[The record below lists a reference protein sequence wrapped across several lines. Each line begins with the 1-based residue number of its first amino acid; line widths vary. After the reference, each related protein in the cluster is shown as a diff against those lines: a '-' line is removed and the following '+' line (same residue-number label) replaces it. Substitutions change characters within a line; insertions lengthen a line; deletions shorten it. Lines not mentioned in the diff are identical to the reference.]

1 MTLPFTPRPS
11 QQEILRY
18 NGGRLGIAA
27 VPGAGKTHILSALA
41 AQIIQSGALQ
51 DDQEVLI
58 VTLVNSAVDNFEAR
72 IKRFFDNPLHALY
85 KYRVRTLHGLAH
97 DIVREKPARVGL
109 EERFSIIDEREAG
122 FIRRESVNAWLAN
135 HSLDEYLDPALD
147 QSKMDWVKRQQL
159 PDLLDSLALAFIR
172 SSKDRLLTPDSLRAK
187 LDAFPT
193 PLPLAELGYSIYAD
207 YQRALAYRGAVDF
220 DDLIRLALTLL
231 ENDEEYLARL
241 QYRYPYILEDEAQ
254 DSSLTQERVLSLL
267 SGSRAER
274 RLSDS
279 EAADEARLTGDPAL
293 RLRSSKSARRSA
305 QRGELGGNWV
315 RVGDPNQAI
324 FETFTTASPE
334 LLRAFIQNNPSV
346 DMPESGRSQPSILAL
361 ANHLIDWV
369 MTSHPIPEART
380 ALSVPH
386 IVPVPEGDPQQNPP
400 DNPEGIKFISKRY
413 TPDEEL
419 EAVVKSVKGY
429 VDSIWDFPDDDKPT
443 IAILVPRNQR
453 GVEVVNALRQRG
465 IEPIELI
472 SSTSETRAAAGS
484 LSYLLAYLSDPSSAR
499 KLSKA
504 YEVFRRD
511 WRDGMSL
518 RAQDAKQ
525 SPESEEIAS
534 SQRTLLATTSNLL
547 RKMGDVENFVA
558 PQKADD
564 WLSAVRESEA
574 GADQALIQELEE
586 FRVVVQRWLSAVA
599 LPIDQL
605 VLTLAQD
612 VFTEAHDL
620 ALAHKL
626 ALVLRKAADDHPD
639 WRLPE
644 LTAELAVIAKNER
657 RFIGFSSDDSGFD
670 PERHRGRVVV
680 TTMHKAKGLE
690 WDRVYLMS
698 VNNYDFPS
706 GMPNDRFISEKWF
719 VRSGLDLSAEALAQ
733 LSALGWFRY
742 GGTSAAYSTTRSRPA
757 NDEYDWYEEGAAT
770 SRSRLDYVKE
780 RLRLFYVGITRAK
793 RELFVTWNSG
803 RQGDATPSLPLSELM
818 GWWEGKDSE

>member
-1 MTLPFTPRPS
+1 MNTFTPRPS
-11 QQEILRY
+11 QEKILRY

-41 AQIIQSGALQ
+41 AKIIQEGRLG

-58 VTLVNSAVDNFEAR
+58 VTLVNSAVDNFETR
-72 IKRFFDNPLHALY
+72 IKRFFDNPLQVLY

-97 DIVREKPARVGL
+97 DIVREKPAKVGL

-122 FIRRESVNAWLAN
+122 FIRRESVNAWLAT
-135 HSLDEYLDPALD
+135 HSLDDYLDPALD
-147 QSKMDWVKRQQL
+147 NSKRDWVKRQQL

-172 SSKDRLLTPDSLRAK
+172 SSKDRLLTPESLRLK
-187 LDAFPT
+187 LDQSPA

-231 ENDEEYLARL
+231 ETDEEYLERL
-241 QYRYPYILEDEAQ
+241 RYRYPYILEDEAQ
-254 DSSLTQERVLSLL
+254 DSSQTQERILSLL

-274 RLSDS
+274 SVS
-279 EAADEARLTGDPAL
+279 GDEAQVGEGAL
-293 RLRSSKSARRSA
+293 RLRASPSA
-305 QRGELGGNWV
+305 QRDEDGGNWV

-334 LLRAFIQNNPSV
+334 LLREFIRTNPHE
-346 DMPESGRSQPSILAL
+346 DMPESGRSQPSILAV
-361 ANHLIDWV
+361 ANHLINWV
-369 MTSHPIPEART
+369 MTAHPDPNART
-380 ALSVPH
+380 ALSTPH
-386 IVPVPEGDPQQNPP
+386 IIPVPPDDPQQNPP
-400 DNPEGIKFISKRY
+400 DDPGGIKFISTRY
-413 TPDEEL
+413 TPEAEL
-419 EAVVKSVKGY
+419 EAVVKSIKGY
-429 VDSIWDFPDDDKPT
+429 VDSFAESPIEEQPT
-443 IAILVPRNQR
+443 IAVLVPRNQR
-453 GVEVVNALRQRG
+453 GVDVVNALRQRG

-484 LSYLLAYLSDPSSAR
+484 LSYLLGYLADPQSAK

-504 YEVFRRD
+504 YEVWRRD
-511 WRDGMSL
+511 WRD
-518 RAQDAKQ
+518 DAEKMALV
-525 SPESEEIAS
+525 SDVG
-534 SQRTLLATTSNLL
+534 RVL
-547 RKMGDVENFVA
+547 RKISKVEDYVSPLTPA
-558 PQKADD
+558 
-564 WLSAVRESEA
+564 LSRGERGYESPSPAGEGLGVREQASAESEA
-574 GADQALIQELEE
+574 DAQAVIQELSA
-586 FRVVVQRWLSAVA
+586 FRVNVQRWLNAVT

-612 VFTEAHDL
+612 VFSEASDL

-626 ALVLRKAADDHPD
+626 ALVLRQVADDHAD

-644 LTAELAVIAKNER
+644 LTSELAVIAKNER

-670 PERHRGRVVV
+670 PERHRGRAVV

-706 GMPNDRFISEKWF
+706 NMPNDRFISEKWF
-719 VRSGLDLSAEALAQ
+719 VRSGLDLAAESLAQ
-733 LSALGWFRY
+733 LTALGWSRY
-742 GGTSAAYSTTRSRPA
+742 GGTNTAYSTTSSTRPP

-770 SRSRLDYVKE
+770 MRSRLDYVRE
-780 RLRLFYVGITRAK
+780 RLRLLYVGITRAK
-793 RELFVTWNSG
+793 RELIVTWNSG
-803 RQGDATPSLPLSELM
+803 RQGDATPSLALSELM
-818 GWWEGKDSE
+818 GWWEGK